1 MNILP
6 DWSSWGCSCSSVFL
20 STVARLP
27 LLEPYLSITSP
38 VIPRRADSPCIVWTS
53 IACVTHCLSFPSLS
67 CVGVFDVRWAH
78 VPGLASLPRLHGKL
92 SHLISKCW
100 FFFSSGS
107 FSQMVSWWVLTS
119 PSHLKSQHMSL
130 VMCHLVF
137 CSVIFLLS
145 TYYLMYCRQ

>member
-100 FFFSSGS
+100 IFFFFWKFFSNGIMVGPYFTIPSKISAHVLSHVSSRFLQCY
-107 FSQMVSWWVLTS
+107 FS
-119 PSHLKSQHMSL
+119 P
-130 VMCHLVF
+130 
-137 CSVIFLLS
+137 
-145 TYYLMYCRQ
+145 